1 MKKHWFAYIF
11 LGCFL
16 LLIISESH
24 AQSMLS
30 YKVFENDTINIV
42 DKDSLKQGVWKE
54 FWPNGDLRS
63 EVIYQNNKKRGLEI
77 KWFDVPDCVE
87 QESYYKDGMLDGPSV
102 YYSKKC
108 KKDFLETFKGGVKEG
123 VEVSYYSNGHIKAEG
138 NYKKGNLNGYYRV
151 YDKNGKFAFESR
163 STNTDIDFNPNIADT
178 ANSVVFNVLKRNPQ
192 WKNKLIVAD
201 LTGSMY
207 SYGQQV
213 STWLKLHFIK
223 DTTSQHFVF
232 FNDGD
237 RKHDDEKKIG
247 ATGGIYHCKARTV
260 EELIATMEL
269 TTRKGQGGDAPEN
282 VIEAIL
288 FGLSK
293 SGKVEDVIL
302 IADNWAKAR
311 DIKMLARVKVP
322 VRVILC
328 GVVEGMEINEDYLN
342 IAYKTKGSVH
352 TIEQDITDLMK
363 QSTGKKFNIN
373 GVDYI
378 IKNGSVKVF

>member
-1 MKKHWFAYIF
+1 ML
-11 LGCFL
+11 LGHL
-16 LLIISESH
+16 SK
-24 AQSMLS
+24 AQSIIS
-30 YKVFENDTINIV
+30 YKVYEKDTINII

-54 FWPNGDLRS
+54 FWANGDLKS
-63 EVIYQNNKKRGLEI
+63 EVIYTNNKKQGLEI
-77 KWFDVPDCVE
+77 KWFDEPDCVE
-87 QESYYKDGMLDGPSV
+87 QEAYYKDGMLDGPSI

-108 KKDFLETFKGGVKEG
+108 KKDFFETFKNGVKDGLEL
-123 VEVSYYSNGHIKAEG
+123 SYYPNGNIKAEG
-138 NYKKGNLNGYYRV
+138 NYKKGNLNGYYKV
-151 YDKNGKFAFESR
+151 YDKKGVFSFESR
-163 STNTDIDFNPNIADT
+163 STETETNLQPNIADT
-178 ANSVVFNVLKRNPQ
+178 ANNVIFNVLKRNKT

-207 SYGQQV
+207 PYGQQV
-213 STWLKLHFIK
+213 STWLKLHFLK

-237 RKHDDEKKIG
+237 KKKDDEKKIG
-247 ATGGIYHCKARTV
+247 ATGGVYHCRAKTV
-260 EELIATMEL
+260 DELISTMEL
-269 TTRKGQGGDAPEN
+269 TIRKGQGGDAPEN
-282 VIEAIL
+282 PIEAIIY
-288 FGLSK
+288 GLNK
-293 SGKVEDVIL
+293 SGKVDDVVL

-311 DIKMLARVKVP
+311 DIKMLARIKVP

-352 TIEQDITDLMK
+352 TIEQDITDLMQ
-363 QSTGKKFNIN
+363 QSAGKKFSIN